1 MFNKIYNFVYR
12 VYRILGRTIIRY
24 SSNPRPS
31 SHPYFTGD
39 GLRNFADFIYD
50 NTVKNIIPENV
61 REKAIIFVGDSNI
74 KNFFKEIH
82 PKIKNKYILISHN
95 GDENIDEELVRF
107 IDDKILKCYGINV
120 FVRHQKIIPLPL
132 GIENKHYYVNGIPWI
147 FNRASKKN
155 IYKKTKIFY
164 AFTVGTNSAERRPAL
179 EAIKNNPYGETIT
192 KWLNFKQYMDLLK
205 TYKFVVSP
213 PGSCVEGHRTW
224 DAMYI
229 GVVPIV
235 KRSITTDYFEKI
247 GLPLWVVDDWSE
259 ISQISDKYLNNKYEE
274 IMRNS
279 NHSKLYIDYWTDKIK
294 NLKD

>member
-1 MFNKIYNFVYR
+1 MFDKIYNFIYR
-12 VYRILGRTIIRY
+12 AYRILGRTIICY
-24 SSNPRPS
+24 SFDPRPS
-31 SHPYFTGD
+31 SPPYFTGD

-50 NTVKNIIPENV
+50 SNVKNVVPEKIKE
-61 REKAIIFVGDSNI
+61 RDIIFVGDSNT
-74 KNFFKEIH
+74 KNFLREVH
-82 PKIKNKYILISHN
+82 PQIKNKYILISHN
-95 GDENIDEELVRF
+95 GDENIDEELAVL

-120 FVRHQKIIPLPL
+120 FVKHPKIIPLPL
-132 GIENKHYYVNGIPWI
+132 GVENKHYYVNGIPWI
-147 FNRASKKN
+147 FNKASKKK

-164 AFTVGTNSAERRPAL
+164 AFTVGTNSSERRPAL
-179 EAIKNNPYGETIT
+179 DAIKNNPYSETIA
-192 KWLNFKQYMDLLK
+192 KWLNFKQYIDLLN

-274 IMRNS
+274 IMINS
-279 NHSKLYIDYWTDKIK
+279 DLSKLYIDYWTDKIK